1 MIVLSLTEEDRDLL
15 LLLSKEARDSVMLSL
30 LTGNENVADE
40 KAKIVYAKIKQGEE
54 RRKKDRERKKMVR
67 GSESPRTFHGVSKEF
82 PKTPP
87 SPPSP
92 PFLPPSPSSPEPPLS
107 SPPYNPPSPSP
118 TTRRARGRSDAE
130 FAVFWSAYPK
140 KVGKKSARKAFD
152 HVSEPV
158 ESLVTAIKRQE
169 CSAQWSRDGG
179 QYIPNPTTWLNQ
191 ERWEDQLPQ
200 RPSANPFLDMLEEL
214 DES

>member
-1 MIVLSLTEEDRDLL
+1 M
-15 LLLSKEARDSVMLSL
+15 EATTLCTL
-30 LTGNENVADE
+30 
-40 KAKIVYAKIKQGEE
+40 
-54 RRKKDRERKKMVR
+54 
-67 GSESPRTFHGVSKEF
+67 F
-82 PKTPP
+82 
-87 SPPSP
+87 
-92 PFLPPSPSSPEPPLS
+92 SSIAAQARSCSGL
-107 SPPYNPPSPSP
+107 P
-118 TTRRARGRSDAE
+118 TTRRARGRSDEE

>member
-15 LLLSKEARDSVMLSL
+15 LLLSPEQRDSVMLSL

-67 GSESPRTFHGVSKEF
+67 GSESPRTFHGISKEF
-82 PKTPP
+82 PKAPP

-92 PFLPPSPSSPEPPLS
+92 PFL
-107 SPPYNPPSPSP
+107 PPSPSP

>member
-1 MIVLSLTEEDRDLL
+1 M
-15 LLLSKEARDSVMLSL
+15 
-30 LTGNENVADE
+30 
-40 KAKIVYAKIKQGEE
+40 
-54 RRKKDRERKKMVR
+54 
-67 GSESPRTFHGVSKEF
+67 
-82 PKTPP
+82 
-87 SPPSP
+87 
-92 PFLPPSPSSPEPPLS
+92 
-107 SPPYNPPSPSP
+107 
-118 TTRRARGRSDAE
+118 
-130 FAVFWSAYPK
+130 FWSAYPK

-200 RPSANPFLDMLEEL
+200 RPSANPFLDMLEDL
-214 DES
+214 DEP

>member
-15 LLLSKEARDSVMLSL
+15 LLLSKEARDSVMLAL
-30 LTGNENVADE
+30 LTGKENFSFPAAE
-40 KAKIVYAKIKQGEE
+40 SVYKQIK
-54 RRKKDRERKKMVR
+54 KRERAREASRK
-67 GSESPRTFHGVSKEF
+67 TSKRHRDSHRDSHSDVTVIV
-82 PKTPP
+82 TPP

-200 RPSANPFLDMLEEL
+200 RPSANPFLYMLEEL

>member
-15 LLLSKEARDSVMLSL
+15 LLLSPEQRDSVLLSL
-30 LTGNENVADE
+30 LTGEEDFADNQSE
-40 KAKIVYAKIKQGEE
+40 IAYLRI
-54 RRKKDRERKKMVR
+54 RERVVKRNKERDRVKKYRERFGTRTVR
-67 GSESPRTFHGVSKEF
+67 AQYAESTS
-82 PKTPP
+82 TLP

-200 RPSANPFLDMLEEL
+200 KLSANPFLDMLEEL

>member
-15 LLLSKEARDSVMLSL
+15 LLLSPAHRDSVMLSL
-30 LTGNENVADE
+30 LTGKEEFSGLPAE
-40 KAKIVYAKIKQGEE
+40 AVYLQIK
-54 RRKKDRERKKMVR
+54 RRERAREASRK
-67 GSESPRTFHGVSKEF
+67 TSKRHRDSHRDNHCDVTVTV
-82 PKTPP
+82 TPP